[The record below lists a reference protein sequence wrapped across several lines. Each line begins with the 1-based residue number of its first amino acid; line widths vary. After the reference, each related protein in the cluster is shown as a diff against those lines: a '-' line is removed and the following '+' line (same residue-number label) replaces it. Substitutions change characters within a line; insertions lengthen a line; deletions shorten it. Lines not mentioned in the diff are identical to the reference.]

1 MLSKFVLLIVAGVI
15 FVFWPECFH
24 GNKIVNSK
32 GIVAY
37 IIFLF
42 FGMIIFFG
50 LKIDKV
56 WLFILAGSKI
66 SILNLYEACQMV
78 FETDDERDMKRVRRV
93 KLYLKSLVIFFML
106 EMYLFI

>member
-24 GNKIVNSK
+24 GEKTINSK
-32 GIVAY
+32 RIMAY
-37 IIFLF
+37 VVFLF
-42 FGMIIFFG
+42 LGMIIFFG
-50 LKIDKV
+50 FKIDKV
-56 WLFILAGSKI
+56 WLFILAGCKL

-93 KLYLKSLVIFFML
+93 KLYLKSMAIIIVLQ
-106 EMYLFI
+106 MYLFI